1 MRASLSIDQLH
12 VNANLVASAS
22 YATFNDVANAELTA
36 DLLNIDW
43 FALIGEV
50 LRAITKLP
58 DIRDRSVVR
67 SSVIPSAKYS
77 CSRSSLRFVKGST
90 TIDRRG
96 AAAGWEINRIIFV
109 NDS

>member
-43 FALIGEV
+43 FAL
-50 LRAITKLP
+50 RAWP
-58 DIRDRSVVR
+58 
-67 SSVIPSAKYS
+67 
-77 CSRSSLRFVKGST
+77 
-90 TIDRRG
+90 
-96 AAAGWEINRIIFV
+96 EMN
-109 NDS
+109 